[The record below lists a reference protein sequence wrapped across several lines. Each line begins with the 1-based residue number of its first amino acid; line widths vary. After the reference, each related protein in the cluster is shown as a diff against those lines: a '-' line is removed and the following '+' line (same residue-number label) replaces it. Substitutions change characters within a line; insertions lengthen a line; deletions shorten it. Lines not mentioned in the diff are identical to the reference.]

1 MLIEFSVGNYRSFK
15 DVVTLSMVA
24 ADEAADNDELDKNN
38 VFKVNQNFSLLKS
51 AAIYGA
57 NASGKSNLILALY
70 FMQSFV
76 INSSKLQI
84 TDKID
89 LEKFRLSSET
99 EDKPSFFKIVFHLD
113 NKTYEYSFEVTQER
127 VISEGLSCT
136 TKTRKTNIFSR
147 EKDKIKYSKSLM
159 KGKDVKDLTK
169 KNTLFLSIAA
179 QFNDPLA
186 GKILLWFSR
195 LKIISGSQLENLR
208 QLSIDY
214 LSREQNLKN
223 EIVSLIKKLDL
234 SIKDMSIEVGRK
246 PLDNFHKDIPDTVYN
261 SIETYH
267 EKYDLEGKVI
277 GLESFQL
284 NKHESRGT
292 QKLFALLAPILSVL
306 KASEVLIIDE
316 LDSLLHPLM
325 AIAIIGLFNSQQTNP
340 KNAQLIF
347 ATHDVNLLSNQLF
360 RRDQIWFTEKNRQ
373 EATDLY
379 SLVEFDIDNNAS
391 FEQDYIQ
398 GRYGAIPFIG
408 DLSKV
413 IGDYYG

>member
-99 EDKPSFFKIVFHLD
+99 EDKPSFFKIVFYLD

-136 TKTRKTNIFSR
+136 PKTRKTNIFSR

-169 KNTLFLSIAA
+169 KNT
-179 QFNDPLA
+179 
-186 GKILLWFSR
+186 
-195 LKIISGSQLENLR
+195 
-208 QLSIDY
+208 
-214 LSREQNLKN
+214 
-223 EIVSLIKKLDL
+223 
-234 SIKDMSIEVGRK
+234 
-246 PLDNFHKDIPDTVYN
+246 
-261 SIETYH
+261 
-267 EKYDLEGKVI
+267 
-277 GLESFQL
+277 
-284 NKHESRGT
+284 
-292 QKLFALLAPILSVL
+292 
-306 KASEVLIIDE
+306 
-316 LDSLLHPLM
+316 
-325 AIAIIGLFNSQQTNP
+325 
-340 KNAQLIF
+340 
-347 ATHDVNLLSNQLF
+347 
-360 RRDQIWFTEKNRQ
+360 
-373 EATDLY
+373 
-379 SLVEFDIDNNAS
+379 
-391 FEQDYIQ
+391 
-398 GRYGAIPFIG
+398 
-408 DLSKV
+408 
-413 IGDYYG
+413 